1 MIHVSKRYGLL
12 LAIEAPSQSSV
23 IRPLPVAFWGCTASF
38 WSSSATC
45 ICVSEFLCP
54 DVSSY
59 HLTGDID
66 NWVDT
71 DRGAEGWARV
81 VFCIKM
87 CEPCSANGIPRMKVA
102 ALTLGIWLHCD
113 NVWPYRL
120 ISRDFRIYISVIW
133 DYVRNPSPKPTFIT
147 TQLRSS
153 VWSPQSRSA
162 IIPSPYA
169 DLGCFWSRT

>member
-1 MIHVSKRYGLL
+1 MRKITYTNRNWRHQNISSTEYLAIPSCNFSIGRMIHVSKRYGLL

-23 IRPLPVAFWGCTASF
+23 IRPLPVAFLWCTASF
-38 WSSSATC
+38 CSSSATC

-71 DRGAEGWARV
+71 DRGAEGCARV

-102 ALTLGIWLHCD
+102 ALTFGLWLHRE
-113 NVWPYRL
+113 NVWPVRL
-120 ISRDFRIYISVIW
+120 LSIDV
-133 DYVRNPSPKPTFIT
+133 
-147 TQLRSS
+147 
-153 VWSPQSRSA
+153 
-162 IIPSPYA
+162 
-169 DLGCFWSRT
+169 